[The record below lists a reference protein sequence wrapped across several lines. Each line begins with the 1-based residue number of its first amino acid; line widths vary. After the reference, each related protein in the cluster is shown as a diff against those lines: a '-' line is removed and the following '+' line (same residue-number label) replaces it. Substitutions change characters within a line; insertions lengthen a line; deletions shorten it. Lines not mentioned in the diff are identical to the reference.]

1 MIFSKFKGRPE
12 IFLSKQGEGKN
23 VGRPSLFLRL
33 SNCNL
38 KCVWCDTAYTWD
50 WERFAKKEEQI
61 EVALEE
67 LLKEISKYRCKNI
80 VITGGEPLLQQKE
93 LVALMKELKP
103 RGTFFEV
110 EANMT
115 VLPTKDFDSLID
127 QYNCSPKL
135 ANSGNEK
142 EARENPK
149 LHSFFSKHPKAT
161 FKFVVA
167 SKIDLQEI
175 LKLVRRYQI
184 PSEKIYLMPEGRF
197 VEELDSKI
205 KWLLPLAKQHR
216 FHLSDRWHIREFGN
230 QRGV

>member
-1 MIFSKFKGRPE
+1 MIFAKFKGRPE

-50 WERFAKKEEQI
+50 WERYDKKEEQI
-61 EVALEE
+61 EVALAE

-93 LVALMKELKP
+93 LVALMQQLKP

-110 EANMT
+110 ETNMT
-115 VLPTKDFDSLID
+115 LKPTSDLDRLID

-135 ANSGNEK
+135 ANSGNSK
-142 EARENPK
+142 AAREISK
-149 LHSFFSKHPKAT
+149 LYPFFSKHPKAT

-167 SKIDLQEI
+167 REGDLEEI
-175 LKLVRRYQI
+175 LELVDRYQI
-184 PSEKIYLMPEGRF
+184 PNEKIYLMPEGCSAK
-197 VEELDSKI
+197 ELDSKI
-205 KWLLPLAKQHR
+205 KWLLSFAKQYH
-216 FHLSDRWHIREFGN
+216 FNLSDRWHIREFGN